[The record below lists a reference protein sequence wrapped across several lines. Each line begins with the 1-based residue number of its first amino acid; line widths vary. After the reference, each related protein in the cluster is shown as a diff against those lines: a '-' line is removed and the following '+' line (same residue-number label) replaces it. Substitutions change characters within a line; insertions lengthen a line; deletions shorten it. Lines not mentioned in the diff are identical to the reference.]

1 MTNKEQL
8 LMAITML
15 DESDCEYVLKI
26 LSGETR
32 KDFEKKCDDWK
43 TYKDCVIWQKNQSCL
58 GCKFDE

>member
-1 MTNKEQL
+1 MTKKEQL

-32 KDFEKKCDDWK
+32 KDFEKDK
-43 TYKDCVIWQKNQSCL
+43 I
-58 GCKFDE
+58 KFKSLSKEEVEQDRSSAYDYLL